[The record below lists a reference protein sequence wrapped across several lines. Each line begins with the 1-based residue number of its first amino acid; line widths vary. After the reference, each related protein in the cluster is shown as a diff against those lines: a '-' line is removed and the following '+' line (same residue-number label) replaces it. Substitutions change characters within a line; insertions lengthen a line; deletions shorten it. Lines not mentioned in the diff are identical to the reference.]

1 MWAPC
6 AEGKRRFSAQAGI
19 PAAVCAKCYFFFFSL
34 SLKILAEI
42 HMDPKFKGL
51 KQMKEFRAAV

>member
-1 MWAPC
+1 MLL
-6 AEGKRRFSAQAGI
+6 
-19 PAAVCAKCYFFFFSL
+19 FFFSL